1 MRILLVE
8 DNLVL
13 GEALRDH
20 LAATGH
26 DADWRTCLSE
36 AMGDVVSDAFDIILL
51 DLRLPDGNG
60 LTLLRHVRR
69 SSQIPVIVMTAFDQ
83 MSDRLEA
90 LKSGATDFM
99 VKPFDLD
106 ALSERIRRTAS

>member
-8 DNLVL
+8 DNLIL

-20 LAATGH
+20 VVAMGH
-26 DADWRTCLSE
+26 DTEWHTGLNE
-36 AMGDVVSDAFDIILL
+36 AISATVSDTFDMILL

-69 SSQIPVIVMTAFDQ
+69 SSQLPIIVMTAFDQ

-90 LKSGATDFM
+90 MQCGATDFL

-106 ALSERIRRTAS
+106 FLSERIRCAV

>member
-8 DNLVL
+8 DNRVL

-20 LAATGH
+20 L
-26 DADWRTCLSE
+26 E
-36 AMGDVVSDAFDIILL
+36 AMGHDTEWRKGLIELVSATMAYTFDMILL

-69 SSQIPVIVMTAFDQ
+69 SSQLPVIVMTAFDQ

-90 LKSGATDFM
+90 MQCGATDFL

-106 ALSERIRRTAS
+106 LLSERIRCAV